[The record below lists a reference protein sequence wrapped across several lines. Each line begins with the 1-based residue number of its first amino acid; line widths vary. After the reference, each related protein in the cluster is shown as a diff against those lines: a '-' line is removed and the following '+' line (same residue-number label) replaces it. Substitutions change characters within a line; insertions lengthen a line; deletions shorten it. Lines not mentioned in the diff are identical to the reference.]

1 MILYDQLLI
10 FFLQLSVFILIF
22 SILIA
27 FFASLSLLFL
37 AMRTQRYDYF
47 RQGVRLD
54 VSFFG
59 EDGGVEEI
67 HACVQVTDTFLSYV
81 RQLEELLAA
90 VDLFLKEKDVAGS
103 RLVLKRYF
111 LSDAANQA
119 ELLLKKEEG
128 TPYAL
133 SVVQQ
138 PPLDGSKI
146 ALWMYLQ
153 KGKTNECYV
162 HHWWA
167 HHYCPEGD
175 PGEQMASLFKEYQ
188 SELEQQG
195 MEVARHCLRTWLYVH
210 DIDVNYEGVV
220 KARNECFAR
229 WGLTPQTHYI
239 ASTGIQGRQASARVK
254 VSMDA
259 YAVSGLRET
268 QVRYLQAPTHLC
280 PTHLYGVAFERGV
293 SVEYGDRKHL
303 YISGTASIDCEGRV
317 VYRGDVVRQAM
328 RMWENVEKLL
338 EEGGADSSD
347 LAHVLVYL
355 RDASDYPFVRPLL
368 TERMRGIPVHYLLA
382 PVCRPEWL
390 IEMECM
396 AVIPHC
402 NSEYGRF

>member
-1 MILYDQLLI
+1 MK
-10 FFLQLSVFILIF
+10 
-22 SILIA
+22 
-27 FFASLSLLFL
+27 
-37 AMRTQRYDYF
+37 TQRYNYPQHHVHVDA
-47 RQGVRLD
+47 
-54 VSFFG
+54 SFFHN
-59 EDGGVEEI
+59 ESRVEEI
-67 HACVQVTDTFLSYV
+67 HACVQVADTFLSYS

-90 VDLFLKEKDVAGS
+90 VGLFLEEKEIAGS

-128 TPYAL
+128 KPYAL

-138 PPLDGSKI
+138 PPLDGSKV
-146 ALWMYLQ
+146 AFWMYLQ
-153 KGKTNECYV
+153 KGKANECYV
-162 HHWWA
+162 HHWWTR
-167 HHYCPEGD
+167 HYCPDGD
-175 PGEQMASLFKEYQ
+175 SREQMANLFKEYQ
-188 SELEQQG
+188 SELEQRG

-210 DIDVNYEGVV
+210 DIDVNYAGVV

-239 ASTGIQGRQASARVK
+239 ASTGIQGRQASAWVK

-259 YAVSGLRET
+259 YAVGGLKEA

-303 YISGTASIDCEGRV
+303 YISGTASIDREGRV
-317 VYRGDVVRQAM
+317 VCRGDVVRQAM

-347 LAHVLVYL
+347 LAHALVYL
-355 RDASDYPFVRPLL
+355 RDASDYPLVRSLL
-368 TERMRGIPVHYLLA
+368 AERMPGVPVHYLLA

-402 NSEYGRF
+402 NLAYGRF

>member
-1 MILYDQLLI
+1 MK
-10 FFLQLSVFILIF
+10 
-22 SILIA
+22 
-27 FFASLSLLFL
+27 
-37 AMRTQRYDYF
+37 TQRYNYPQHHVHVDA
-47 RQGVRLD
+47 
-54 VSFFG
+54 SFFHN
-59 EDGGVEEI
+59 ESRVEEI
-67 HACVQVTDTFLSYV
+67 HACVQVADTFLSYS

-90 VDLFLKEKDVAGS
+90 VGLFLEEKEIAGS

-128 TPYAL
+128 KPYAL

-138 PPLDGSKI
+138 PPLDGSKV

-153 KGKTNECYV
+153 KGKANECYV
-162 HHWWA
+162 HHWWT

-175 PGEQMASLFKEYQ
+175 SREQMANLFKEYQ
-188 SELEQQG
+188 SELEQRG

-210 DIDVNYEGVV
+210 DIDVNYAGVV

-239 ASTGIQGRQASARVK
+239 ASTGIQGRQASAWVK

-259 YAVSGLRET
+259 YAVGGLKEA

-303 YISGTASIDCEGRV
+303 YISGTASIDREGRV
-317 VYRGDVVRQAM
+317 VCRGDVVRQAM

-347 LAHVLVYL
+347 LAHALVYL
-355 RDASDYPFVRPLL
+355 RDASDYPLVRSLL
-368 TERMRGIPVHYLLA
+368 AERMPGVPVHYLLA

-402 NSEYGRF
+402 NLAYGRF

>member
-1 MILYDQLLI
+1 MK
-10 FFLQLSVFILIF
+10 
-22 SILIA
+22 
-27 FFASLSLLFL
+27 
-37 AMRTQRYDYF
+37 TQRYNYPQHHVHVDA
-47 RQGVRLD
+47 
-54 VSFFG
+54 SFFHN
-59 EDGGVEEI
+59 ESRVEEI
-67 HACVQVTDTFLSYV
+67 HACVQVADTFLSYS

-90 VDLFLKEKDVAGS
+90 VGLFLEEKEIARS

-128 TPYAL
+128 KPYAL

-138 PPLDGSKI
+138 SPLDGSKV

-153 KGKTNECYV
+153 KGKANECYV
-162 HHWWA
+162 HHWWT

-175 PGEQMASLFKEYQ
+175 SREQMANLFKEYQ
-188 SELEQQG
+188 SELEQRG

-210 DIDVNYEGVV
+210 DIDVNYAGVV

-239 ASTGIQGRQASARVK
+239 ASTGIQGRQASAWVK

-259 YAVSGLRET
+259 YAVGGLKEA

-303 YISGTASIDCEGRV
+303 YISGTASIDREGRV
-317 VYRGDVVRQAM
+317 VCRGDVVRQAM

-347 LAHVLVYL
+347 LAHALVYL
-355 RDASDYPFVRPLL
+355 RDASDYPLVRSLL
-368 TERMRGIPVHYLLA
+368 AERMPGVPVHYLLA

-402 NSEYGRF
+402 NLAYGRF